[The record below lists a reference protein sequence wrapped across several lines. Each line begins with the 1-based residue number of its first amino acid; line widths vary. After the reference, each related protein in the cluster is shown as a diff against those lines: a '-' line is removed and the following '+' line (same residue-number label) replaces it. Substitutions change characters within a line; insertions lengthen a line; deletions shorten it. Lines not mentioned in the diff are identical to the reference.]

1 MLQHP
6 LRRGHAAPGAT
17 RITAAPRVIVL
28 MGVAGVG
35 KTTIGRMLAASLGW
49 AFHDADDFHSR
60 ANVERM
66 QRGIPLSDADRA
78 PWLGTLRR
86 LVDGVVARGEQAVLA
101 CSALKAAHRAALVPP
116 DAPRGTVRIVHLRA
130 PAEVLRARL
139 AARVGHFAHSSLLDS
154 QLATLEVPTDAL
166 PVDSDRPPAE
176 IVRDV
181 RSALGMKR

>member
-6 LRRGHAAPGAT
+6 LRRGHAVPGAP
-17 RITAAPRVIVL
+17 RITASPRVIVL

-35 KTTIGRMLAASLGW
+35 KTTIGRMLGASLGW

-78 PWLGTLRR
+78 PWLETLRR

-101 CSALKAAHRAALVPP
+101 CSALKAAYRAALVPA
-116 DAPRGTVRIVHLRA
+116 DAPRGTVRFVHLRA
-130 PAEVLRARL
+130 PIKVLRERL
-139 AARVGHFAHSSLLDS
+139 ATRVGHFAPSSLLDS
-154 QLATLEVPTDAL
+154 QLATLEEPIDAL
-166 PVDSDRPPAE
+166 PLDSDRPPAE
-176 IVRDV
+176 IVRDL
-181 RSALGMKR
+181 RLALGMER